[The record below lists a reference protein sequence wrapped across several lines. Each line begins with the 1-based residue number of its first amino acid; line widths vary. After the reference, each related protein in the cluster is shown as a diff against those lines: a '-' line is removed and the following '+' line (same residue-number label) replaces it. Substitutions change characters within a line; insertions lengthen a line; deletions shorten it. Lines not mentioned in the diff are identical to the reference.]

1 MAGNNYRKVKKILWI
16 ILGANLT
23 VALTKIVI
31 GKAINSTS
39 LTADGYHSLA
49 DGASNIIGLIGIYLA
64 AKPGDQDHPY
74 GHKKYETM
82 AGLIIGGMLFFL
94 SINILFS
101 AIERFRNPLLPNIT
115 IVSLIAL
122 IATLIVNIA
131 VAFLEY
137 RQGRKLGSSIL
148 VSDSLHT
155 RADIYISFGVLIT
168 LALIRLGAP
177 AVIDPIVSLA
187 VAGFVLHAAYEV
199 FMENCDVLLD
209 KAVVDNEKISEI
221 VLGFE
226 EVIET
231 HKIRSR
237 GSKEE
242 AYIDLHIMVDPQLS
256 IDKAHE
262 LEHRIEEQIR
272 EKTSTNAKVIIH
284 IEPFSDKKI
293 N

>member
-284 IEPFSDKKI
+284 IEPFSYKK